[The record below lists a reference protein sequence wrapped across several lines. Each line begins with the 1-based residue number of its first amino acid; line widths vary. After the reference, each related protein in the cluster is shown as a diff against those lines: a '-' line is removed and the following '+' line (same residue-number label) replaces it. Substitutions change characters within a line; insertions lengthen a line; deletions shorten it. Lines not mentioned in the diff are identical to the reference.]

1 MSITS
6 PSVDQSSTVQ
16 QSPTPSA
23 MGNGAVGGH
32 HHHHGG
38 GGSEFATLLA
48 DLTDSTQ
55 TDPTAGADSS
65 VLTATS
71 GADPTGATSSP
82 SDPLLS
88 ALGAGT
94 TAGDSA
100 SPLGASIANSGATGL
115 GSTDPSALSS
125 LLSELDVNST
135 TL

>member
-6 PSVDQSSTVQ
+6 PSVDQSSTMRQ
-16 QSPTPSA
+16 APTQAALGS
-23 MGNGAVGGH
+23 GAVGGH

-48 DLTDSTQ
+48 DLTDPTE

-65 VLTATS
+65 ILTA
-71 GADPTGATSSP
+71 SS
-82 SDPLLS
+82 
-88 ALGAGT
+88 
-94 TAGDSA
+94 
-100 SPLGASIANSGATGL
+100 ANSGATGP
-115 GSTDPSALSS
+115 GSADPSAVSS